1 MIKIIHCGHLGT
13 QTPYIYLKSRY
24 TLPPLGYT
32 PFFINHVGRHGAR
45 YLTSAA
51 KITELTYQ
59 LNEAEIL
66 GALKEEGKKLKRKL
80 LAILPIEEKEAGLLT
95 PSGFEMEEGIASRMA
110 LHYPEVFG
118 RKVIAVSTY
127 VTRTKESMDAF
138 LKQLAKWTSASEFEA
153 RSNGKID
160 PILRFFD
167 LNVPYLNYKAHGRWK
182 EMVRVFEKRQ
192 DVVTTLLCQFFE
204 LSFINQMKN
213 PIEFTSN
220 LYQVYSNQFDSQ
232 KNVGLGIYFTE
243 DWLSYLWE
251 NENLTQY
258 LEKGPSYVGQCLP
271 TNIAF
276 ALLMDFLNTSEQA
289 IKERNISAQLRFA
302 HAETLIPFTGLL
314 RLLGFFNQTST
325 MSYVSTLWQNYW
337 VAPMAANLQWIFY
350 ENPQEQV
357 ILVKMLYNESEVRLP
372 IRSVYG
378 PYYDFRAICTFYIRA
393 LQALKLDWGKDLVEM
408 VREYSD
414 SSGYSK

>member
-167 LNVPYLNYKAHGRWK
+167 LNVPYLNYKANGRWK

-378 PYYDFRAICTFYIRA
+378 PYYDFRAICTLYIRA

-414 SSGYSK
+414 SSSYSK

>member
-13 QTPYIYLKSRY
+13 QTPYIYQKSRY

-59 LNEAEIL
+59 LNEAETV
-66 GALKEEGKKLKRKL
+66 GALKEEGKELKKKL

-110 LHYPEVFG
+110 VHYPEVFG

-127 VTRTKESMDAF
+127 VTRAKESMDAF
-138 LKQLAKWTSASEFEA
+138 LKQLAKWTPASEFEA

-167 LNVPYLNYKAHGRWK
+167 LNEAYLNYKVNGKWK
-182 EMVRVFEKRQ
+182 EMVRTFETRQ
-192 DVVTTLLCQFFE
+192 DVVTTILCQFFE
-204 LSFINQMKN
+204 ISFINQMKN
-213 PIEFTSN
+213 PMEFAN
-220 LYQVYSNQFDSQ
+220 DLYQVYRNQFDSQ
-232 KNVGLGIYFTE
+232 KNVGLGTYFTE
-243 DWLSYLWE
+243 DWLCYLWE
-251 NENLTQY
+251 NENLIQY
-258 LEKGPSYVGQCLP
+258 LAKGPSYVGQCLP

-325 MSYVSTLWQNYW
+325 MSYVSTLWQDYW

-350 ENPQEQV
+350 ENPQEQM

-372 IRSVYG
+372 IRSVCG

-393 LQALKLDWGKDLVEM
+393 LQALKLDWGKDLVQM
-408 VREYSD
+408 VRDYTD
-414 SSGYSK
+414 SSCYCK

>member
-13 QTPYIYLKSRY
+13 QTPYIYQKSRY
-24 TLPPLGYT
+24 TLPPLGYM

-45 YLTSAA
+45 YLTSAT

-59 LNEAEIL
+59 LNKAEIL

-138 LKQLAKWTSASEFEA
+138 LRQLAKWTSASEFEA

-167 LNVPYLNYKAHGRWK
+167 LNVAYLNYKAHGKWE

-192 DVVTTLLCQFFE
+192 DIVTTILCQFFE

-213 PIEFTSN
+213 PIEFASD

-251 NENLTQY
+251 NENLIQY

-325 MSYVSTLWQNYW
+325 MSYVSTLWQDYW

-372 IRSVYG
+372 IRSVCG

-414 SSGYSK
+414 SSCYCK